1 MNKEHILKIDIEEEI
16 YNNIFDEEWKEELSS
31 EELDEI
37 VRKTKEYIFEDDS
50 FWNKLDSCVIDAIDY
65 VRRRRNKTNEQY

>member
-1 MNKEHILKIDIEEEI
+1 MNNHVLKIDIEEEI
-16 YNNIFDEEWKEELSS
+16 YNSIFDEEWKEELSS

-37 VRKTKEYIFEDDS
+37 VRKTKEYIFEDDY

-65 VRRRRNKTNEQY
+65 VRRRRNKIDEQY